1 MRSAI
6 LNSEKYAGLLVT
18 EAPLASGVGYFISYG
33 LDIGVLN
40 TEIIRNINLFLIL
53 EKDDD
58 MYHLKKDDIDLETS
72 VEIADGIYWI
82 GFFDEQAG
90 LHCNPYLIIDNDEA
104 MVIDGGSRPDFA
116 TVMMKIL
123 QTGIAPNQIAAL
135 LYQHYDPDLCGSIP
149 NFEDIIK
156 REDLR
161 IISDSAN
168 LMFIRHY
175 SVSTRLLPISE
186 LNYQYSFS
194 SGRTVQFFKTPY
206 CHSGGS
212 IVTFDPTSG
221 ILFTSDLFGGLGLG
235 WELFLN
241 LGHECAD
248 CIDSRQ
254 CLQKR
259 ANCPISDILNFH
271 KTVMPSR
278 KALRYSLEQ
287 VLDIPFTMIAP
298 QHGSIISGKETL
310 HTVFQMLTTLEEVG
324 IDGIVEDGY
333 VFNSDHL
340 RERFK

>member
-1 MRSAI
+1 
-6 LNSEKYAGLLVT
+6 
-18 EAPLASGVGYFISYG
+18 
-33 LDIGVLN
+33 
-40 TEIIRNINLFLIL
+40 
-53 EKDDD
+53 
-58 MYHLKKDDIDLETS
+58 MYHPSKNEIDIEGS
-72 VEIADGIYWI
+72 VEIAEGVYWV
-82 GFFDEQAG
+82 GFYDEQAG
-90 LHCNPYLIIDNDEA
+90 LHCNPYLIVDDEEA

-123 QTGIAPNQIAAL
+123 QTGIAPNQIVAL

-156 REDLR
+156 RNDLR

-175 SVSTRLLPISE
+175 AVATRLLPISKI
-186 LNYQYSFS
+186 NFQYTFS
-194 SGRTVQFFKTPY
+194 SGRKLQFFKTPY

-212 IVTFDPTSG
+212 IVTFDPKSG
-221 ILFTSDLFGGLGLG
+221 ILFTSDLFGGLGLE
-235 WELFLN
+235 WKLFLE
-241 LGHECAD
+241 LGPECRD
-248 CIDSRQ
+248 CVDSKQ

-259 ANCPISDILNFH
+259 ANCPIDDIVNFH

-298 QHGSIISGKETL
+298 QHGSIISSKEVM
-310 HTVFQMLTTLEEVG
+310 HTVFQALASLEEVG

-333 VFNSDHL
+333 VFNLDRL
-340 RERFK
+340 RERFE